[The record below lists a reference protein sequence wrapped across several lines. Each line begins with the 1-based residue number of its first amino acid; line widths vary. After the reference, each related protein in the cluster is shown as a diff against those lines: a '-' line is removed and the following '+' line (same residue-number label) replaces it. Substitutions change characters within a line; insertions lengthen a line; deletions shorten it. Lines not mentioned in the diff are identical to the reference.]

1 MAQLSLRIRLT
12 ALPRLW
18 GKGPP
23 KSILGIGSAQ
33 QEDRLDRHRRTGVR
47 PAHLQKMSPLMIL
60 PTKVN
65 L

>member
-1 MAQLSLRIRLT
+1 MFLDPMGKYSPGLT
-12 ALPRLW
+12 PEIQGWPTA
-18 GKGPP
+18 
-23 KSILGIGSAQ
+23 ILGIGSAQ